1 MGQQL
6 RRHAKEEEGPW
17 RTIVGIVPDLYMEGL
32 MGRVQRHPS
41 GFYIPVAQT
50 DASFLSI
57 AVRGPAR
64 PDTLTAVM
72 RDEVAALHAD
82 TPIYLVRSMARALR
96 EEIWYVDLFGGIF
109 AVFGGLALLLAGAG
123 LYAVMATGVAQRT
136 RELGIRMAL
145 GAGSRNVLGMI
156 LRQGFVELIAGLL
169 LGLALAAVLSR
180 GLRSLLFGVAPWDSS
195 VFLAISA
202 TMLACGLAASVV
214 PALRAT
220 HVDPAIALR
229 TQ

>member
-1 MGQQL
+1 
-6 RRHAKEEEGPW
+6 
-17 RTIVGIVPDLYMEGL
+17 VPDLYVEGL
-32 MGRVQRHPS
+32 TGRIERHPS
-41 GFYIPVAQT
+41 GVYIPVAQT

-72 RDEVAALHAD
+72 RDEVATLHAD
-82 TPIYLVRSMARALR
+82 TPIYLVRSMARALI
-96 EEIWYVDLFGGIF
+96 EQIWYVDLFGGIF
-109 AVFGGLALLLAGAG
+109 AAFGGLALLLAGAG

-145 GAGSRNVLGMI
+145 GAGSRNVLSMI
-156 LRQGFVELIAGLL
+156 LRQGLVEVIAGLVL
-169 LGLALAAVLSR
+169 GLGLAAMLSR
-180 GLRSLLFGVAPWDSS
+180 GLRALLFGVAPWDSS

-202 TMLACGLAASVV
+202 AMLACGLAASLV

-220 HVDPAIALR
+220 RLDPTVALR
-229 TQ
+229 AQ